1 MHPYM
6 AARFAGADFQCK
18 EHAAQKLPGGMCKLV
33 SLFNC
38 AVYRLSASFCSI
50 CLRQAYTVSG
60 VLLRF
65 VYQPDNYVVEQLD
78 FVIPDD
84 GFEVRFADSGIVCE
98 EHIISACH
106 YRERPSEYLRVPFGV
121 DATTGTMRMP
131 LSAAVRTASRT
142 L

>member
-1 MHPYM
+1 MSTSTRETSIAQAVYVCISIWPP
-6 AARFAGADFQCK
+6 ASQETDFQCK

-106 YRERPSEYLRVPFGV
+106 YR
-121 DATTGTMRMP
+121 
-131 LSAAVRTASRT
+131 
-142 L
+142 